1 MAACSS
7 RRNRSASHR
16 RHQGSAAAPWHRKA
30 NRATHRPGPGEYNGK
45 PTKRHVGLHVAGEQ
59 LSTSSMSKDD
69 GRWPCLGGTTA
80 SRWSGSIGFHRP
92 ASCRGRYTRC
102 RSADR
107 PGIQPPHQPHHHQ
120 QLYQAE
126 MRNCE
131 GVPLSAESTRS
142 DGRANRNTDTDNGQT
157 PMDGPAGRE
166 ERGDW
171 TVAAAPGRLIIINAC
186 HHSISLSMRQTAQ
199 RHCKRVEAPPADAAV
214 VDTSRGG

>member
-45 PTKRHVGLHVAGEQ
+45 PAKRHVGLHVAGEQ

-92 ASCRGRYTRC
+92 ASCRVAVDIRAVDQPTDRASSRRTSHTITSSCIRPRC
-102 RSADR
+102 VIAR
-107 PGIQPPHQPHHHQ
+107 
-120 QLYQAE
+120 E
-126 MRNCE
+126 C
-131 GVPLSAESTRS
+131 LSALNRHGRTGGRTVTRTPTT
-142 DGRANRNTDTDNGQT
+142 DRHRWTGRR
-157 PMDGPAGRE
+157 AGK
-166 ERGDW
+166 RGETGRW
-171 TVAAAPGRLIIINAC
+171 RLHPG
-186 HHSISLSMRQTAQ
+186 
-199 RHCKRVEAPPADAAV
+199 
-214 VDTSRGG
+214 G